1 VDSEASRDIVRR
13 CDDSTAARIAAHDQG
28 LRAELRILELLD
40 ARVERVEVQVR
51 DDHANKCTG
60 RR

>member
-1 VDSEASRDIVRR
+1 VDPEATRHVIRGG
-13 CDDSTAARIAAHDQG
+13 DDPASTRVAADDER
-28 LRAELRILELLD
+28 LRTELRVLELLD
-40 ARVERVEVQVR
+40 ARVERVEVQMR